1 MASNDSA
8 ALPPGHTAAT
18 FAAAVADFRK
28 AIGAEHVATSADL
41 IAPYA
46 KIMIPDPDDAHMPS
60 GALMPKTVEEVQAI
74 VEVCNRH
81 KVPVWPISTGRNFGY
96 GSAAPARRGTMVLDL
111 RRMNRILEMDAELCY
126 ALVESGCTYQQLADH
141 IREHDLPLWLD
152 TPMPAP
158 VASPTGNTLD
168 RGVGYTPYGEHFLFQ
183 CGMEVVLAN
192 GKVLRT
198 GMGALEN
205 SNTWQIFK
213 WGYGPYLDGI
223 FTQSNY
229 GIVTKM
235 GFWLMPRPPVYKP
248 FLVTYP
254 EEADIVRAIDTI
266 RPLRI
271 NQVFANAGTVSN
283 SLWELAVVMR
293 RLELWDGEGQVPDE
307 VVRKVA
313 KERGYGAWN
322 VYAAL
327 YGTQE
332 QVDVNWKIVKGAFEA
347 SGGRLHTAEDMDPDD
362 PLWKYRVDMM
372 SGTLSMR
379 EFGLYNYRGG
389 GGSMWFVPVSQ
400 ARGAETQ
407 KQMALA
413 KSILKTHG
421 FDYVALFIIG
431 WRDMHHV
438 VDILY
443 DRTNPAEMKR
453 AHDCYGELLRE
464 FAKRGYGV
472 YRTNTGF
479 MDEVATHYGP
489 VKHEVNLALKRAL
502 DPNGILAPGKSGID
516 ID

>member
-1 MASNDSA
+1 MPHDFV
-8 ALPPGHTAAT
+8 ALPEGLSAER
-18 FAAAVADFRK
+18 FAAAIDRFR
-28 AIGAEHVATSADL
+28 AVIGDRHVITGADL

-46 KIMIPDPDDAHMPS
+46 KIMIPEQDDRHLPS
-60 GALMPKTVEEVQAI
+60 GALLPETVEQVQAI
-74 VEVCNRH
+74 VGVCNEF

-111 RRMNRILEMDAELCY
+111 RRMNRILEVDADLCY
-126 ALVESGCTYQQLADH
+126 ALVEAGCTYQQLADY
-141 IREHDLPLWLD
+141 IAEHDLPLWLD

-192 GKVLRT
+192 GKILRT

-205 SNTWQIFK
+205 SNTWQVFK

-248 FLVTYP
+248 FLVKYP
-254 EEADIVRAIDTI
+254 NEQDIATAIDTI

-271 NQVFANAGTVSN
+271 NQIISNAGTVSN
-283 SLWELAVVMR
+283 SLWEIAVLAR
-293 RLELWDGEGQVPDE
+293 RFELFEGDGQIPDQ
-307 VVRKVA
+307 VVRAYAREK
-313 KERGYGAWN
+313 GYGAWN

-327 YGTQE
+327 YGTEE
-332 QVDVNWKIVKGAFEA
+332 QVAVNWKIVKGAFEA
-347 SGGRLHTAEDMDPDD
+347 SGGEVLTEADMEPGD
-362 PLWKYRVDMM
+362 PLWQYRKDMM

-379 EFGLYNYRGG
+379 EFGLYNWRGG
-389 GGSMWFVPVSQ
+389 GGSTWFAPVSQ
-400 ARGAETQ
+400 ARGSETL

-413 KSILKTHG
+413 KEITRKYG
-421 FDYVALFIIG
+421 IDYVALFIIG
-431 WRDMHHV
+431 WRDMHHI
-438 VDILY
+438 VDMLY
-443 DRTNPAEMKR
+443 DRTDPAQMQ
-453 AHDCYGELLRE
+453 AAYACYDELLSR
-464 FAKRGYGV
+464 FAAEGYGV
-472 YRTNTGF
+472 YRANTAF
-479 MDEVATHYGP
+479 MDKVAELYGP

-502 DPNGILAPGKSGID
+502 DPNGIIAPGKSGID
-516 ID
+516 IGS